1 MKKINNILNMVI
13 CLVFGVFLGVTYD
26 QYKIFLSKPDYFLP
40 FKKFEWFQGQYKLN
54 FKNYKYV
61 KETVFEH
68 L

>member
-40 FKKFEWFQGQYKLN
+40 FKKFEWFQG
-54 FKNYKYV
+54 
-61 KETVFEH
+61 
-68 L
+68 